1 MENVQS
7 QVKLLSVNL
16 QQRTS
21 LKMPSIE
28 KLEIKAV
35 TVPGFIL
42 QKLPSANSRGYA
54 VKGTYL
60 QAR

>member
-7 QVKLLSVNL
+7 QAILLSVNL

-35 TVPGFIL
+35 TVPGFIHQRCL
-42 QKLPSANSRGYA
+42 LLLAGA
-54 VKGTYL
+54 ML
-60 QAR
+60 